1 MSIRILYNQSYGILI
16 RSRLGAYSLIV
27 LKILLVAYPDLIDP
41 HFFKASK
48 RSCAMV
54 ATRNIRN
61 KITVVLITTWRPEK
75 PLKSSNWPIM
85 TVETQ
90 QLAYTLVFDPS
101 RSGTSYTV
109 GEFQK
114 ALEKGS
120 DEDKIETMKQILVT
134 MLEGN
139 PLPELLMHIIRFVMP
154 SKDKKLKKLLYFYW
168 EIVPKLDT
176 DGKLRHE
183 MILVCNAI
191 QHDLQHPNEYI
202 RGNTLRFLTKL
213 KEAELLEQMV
223 PSVLAC
229 LEYRHAYVRKYAI
242 LAVLSIY
249 NVSDHLLPD
258 AKDVLNTFLIAETD
272 PICKRNAFVGLAELD
287 REAALNYLEENI
299 TAIEGLDPLLQ
310 AAFVQFIR
318 RDATHTPS
326 LKSQYVDL
334 LLDLLKSTT
343 SNEVVFE
350 TALALTALSSDPSVS
365 TTAASKLIDLA
376 VKVFD
381 NNVKLIVL
389 GRIEDIN
396 NRNPGALEDLTLEIL
411 RVLNAEDMDVRCK
424 ALDIAMD
431 LVTSRNV
438 DNVVK
443 LLKKELQNTVYNN
456 EKEKSMEYRQLLI
469 KTIHGIAIRFVEVA
483 ASVVSLLL
491 DFIGDLSSVAAS
503 GVISFVKEVIEKYP
517 HLREPILDNLIK
529 ILGNVKS
536 AKAYR
541 GALWILGEY
550 AETSV
555 DVQKCWKH
563 IRSSVGELP
572 ILQTELKKI
581 TQNASEEDD
590 KTEDIPQ
597 KRTGPV
603 VLSDGTYGTE
613 NAFNSEL
620 KSASEE
626 CDSRPPLRRFVL
638 NGDFYTA
645 SILASTIIKLV
656 LRFEKCSVDE
666 TVLNAL
672 KAEGLL
678 ILVSII
684 RVGQSTLVEKKIDE
698 DSLERI
704 VTAISI
710 MMDETDPAESEVERQ
725 LIEMAFLDATK
736 SSFKVQVAL
745 SKHKNA
751 KISARNLSK
760 TADPIDQPVVFRQFS
775 QANTYAT
782 EDDAIE
788 QDLQLALKGNY
799 DSSGTNGAASKLR
812 KIVPLTGFSD
822 AVYAEAYITTHQFNV
837 VLDVLLVNQTR
848 ETLKNLHVQ
857 FATLGDLKIIDT
869 PSSTN
874 VVPHGFHKITVT
886 VKVSSADTG
895 VIFGNIIYDGAHGE
909 DAHYVILNDVHV
921 DIMDYIKPGK
931 TDDENF
937 RTMWNAFEWE
947 NKISVKSQ
955 LPSLHAYLKE
965 LVKGTN
971 MGVLT
976 PSESLGEED
985 CRFLSCNLYAKSSF
999 GEDALANLCIEKNP
1013 SSGQVEGHV
1022 RIRSKGQGL
1031 ALSLGDRVALIA
1043 KQTGKVQ
1050 LSRV

>member
-1 MSIRILYNQSYGILI
+1 
-16 RSRLGAYSLIV
+16 
-27 LKILLVAYPDLIDP
+27 
-41 HFFKASK
+41 
-48 RSCAMV
+48 
-54 ATRNIRN
+54 
-61 KITVVLITTWRPEK
+61 
-75 PLKSSNWPIM
+75 M

-90 QLAYTLVFDPS
+90 QPAYTLVFDPS
-101 RSGTSYTV
+101 RSSSGYTV
-109 GEFQK
+109 SDFQK

-120 DEDKIETMKQILVT
+120 DDDKVATMKRILVV

-154 SKDKKLKKLLYFYW
+154 SKNKKLKKLLYFYW
-168 EIVPKLDT
+168 EIVPKLDNE
-176 DGKLRHE
+176 GKLRHE

-213 KEAELLEQMV
+213 REAELLEQMV
-223 PSVLAC
+223 PSVMAC

-249 NVSDHLLPD
+249 KVSDHLLPD
-258 AKDVLNTFLIAETD
+258 AKELINTFLIAETD

-287 REAALNYLEENI
+287 REAALSYLEEHI
-299 TAIEGLDPLLQ
+299 TSIELLDPLLQ

-318 RDATHTPS
+318 KDATLTPA
-326 LKSQYVDL
+326 LKPQYVELLIDL
-334 LLDLLKSTT
+334 LGSTT
-343 SNEVVFE
+343 SSEVVFE
-350 TALALTALSSDPSVS
+350 TALALTALSSDPSVL
-365 TTAASKLIDLA
+365 TNAASKLVDLA

-389 GRIEDIN
+389 DRIQDIN
-396 NRNPGALEDLTLEIL
+396 DKNPGSLEELTLEIL
-411 RVLNAEDMDVRCK
+411 RVLNAEDMDVRAK
-424 ALDIAMD
+424 ALQISMG

-443 LLKKELQNTVYNN
+443 LLKKELQNTVSHS

-469 KTIHGIAIRFVEVA
+469 KTIHTVAIRFVEVA

-491 DFIGDLSSVAAS
+491 DFIPDLSSVAAS
-503 GVISFVKEVIEKYP
+503 GVISFIKEVIEKFP
-517 HLREPILDNLIK
+517 HLRSDILESLLAVMDNI
-529 ILGNVKS
+529 KS

-541 GALWILGEY
+541 GASWILGEY
-550 AETSV
+550 AESNEEI
-555 DVQKCWKH
+555 QRCWKH
-563 IRSSVGELP
+563 IRASVGEVP
-572 ILQTELKKI
+572 ILQSEMKKLA
-581 TQNASEEDD
+581 NGAEDEEQATD
-590 KTEDIPQ
+590 KSDS
-597 KRTGPV
+597 KRTGPII
-603 VLSDGTYGTE
+603 LPDGTYGTE
-613 NAFNSEL
+613 SAFDAVENPDTEDSNS
-620 KSASEE
+620 
-626 CDSRPPLRRFVL
+626 RTPMRRFVL

-656 LRFEKCSVDE
+656 LRFENVSKDE
-666 TVLNAL
+666 SVLNAL

-678 ILVSII
+678 ILVSIV
-684 RVGQSTLVEKKIDE
+684 RVGQSSLVEKNIDE

-704 VTAISI
+704 VCAISI
-710 MMDETDPAESEVERQ
+710 LMDESDPAEKKSERELV
-725 LIEMAFLDATK
+725 EMAFLDATK
-736 SSFKVQVAL
+736 SSFKTQVAL
-745 SKHKNA
+745 SRKKNA
-751 KISARNLSK
+751 KLSARNLNK
-760 TADPIDQPVVFRQFS
+760 TAEPLDNPIHFRQFA
-775 QANTYAT
+775 QANSNVAGS
-782 EDDAIE
+782 DMIE
-788 QDLQLALKGNY
+788 EDLQLALKGDTEKASAN
-799 DSSGTNGAASKLR
+799 SVISKLK

-822 AVYAEAYITTHQFNV
+822 PVYAEAYITTHQFDV

-857 FATLGDLKIIDT
+857 FATLGDLKIIDNPT
-869 PSSTN
+869 STN
-874 VVPHGFHKITVT
+874 VVPHGFHRLTVT

-921 DIMDYIKPGK
+921 DIMDYIKPAK
-931 TDDENF
+931 TEDENF

-955 LPSLHAYLKE
+955 LPSLHAYLRE

-971 MGVLT
+971 MGILT
-976 PSESLGEED
+976 AAEALGEED

-999 GEDALANLCIEKNP
+999 GEDALANLCIEKEP
-1013 SSGQVEGHV
+1013 STGQVVGHV

-1043 KQTGKVQ
+1043 KQSGKVK
-1050 LSRV
+1050 LARI

>member
-1 MSIRILYNQSYGILI
+1 
-16 RSRLGAYSLIV
+16 
-27 LKILLVAYPDLIDP
+27 
-41 HFFKASK
+41 
-48 RSCAMV
+48 
-54 ATRNIRN
+54 
-61 KITVVLITTWRPEK
+61 
-75 PLKSSNWPIM
+75 M
-85 TVETQ
+85 TVDNQ
-90 QLAYTLVFDPS
+90 QPAYTLVFDPLRETGS
-101 RSGTSYTV
+101 WSV
-109 GEFQK
+109 PEFQK

-120 DEDKIETMKQILVT
+120 DEQKVATMKQILVV

-168 EIVPKLDT
+168 EIVPKLDNE
-176 DGKLRHE
+176 GKLRHE

-229 LEYRHAYVRKYAI
+229 LDYRHAYVRKYAI

-249 NVSDHLLPD
+249 EVSDHLLPD
-258 AKDVLNTFLIAETD
+258 AKELINTFLIAETD
-272 PICKRNAFVGLAELD
+272 PICKRNAFVGLAKLD
-287 REAALNYLEENI
+287 REAALSYLEENI
-299 TAIEGLDPLLQ
+299 TSVEALDPLLQ
-310 AAFVQFIR
+310 AVFVQFIR
-318 RDATHTPS
+318 KDATTVPS
-326 LKSQYVDL
+326 LKSQYVEL
-334 LLDLLKSTT
+334 LADILDSA
-343 SNEVVFE
+343 SSSEVIFE
-350 TALALTALSSDPSVS
+350 TALALTALSSDPSVLAS
-365 TTAASKLIDLA
+365 ATSKLIDLA

-389 GRIEDIN
+389 DRIQDIN
-396 NRNPGALEDLTLEIL
+396 EKTPGSLEDLTLEIL
-411 RVLNAEDMDVRCK
+411 RVLNAEDMDVRSK
-424 ALDIAMD
+424 ALGIAME

-443 LLKKELQNTVYNN
+443 LLKKELQNTVSHS

-469 KTIHGIAIRFVEVA
+469 KTIYMIAIRFVEVA

-491 DFIGDLSSVAAS
+491 SFIPDLSSVAAS
-503 GVISFVKEVIEKYP
+503 GVISFIKEVIEKYP
-517 HLREPILDNLIK
+517 HLKRDILNRLLSVMDSI
-529 ILGNVKS
+529 KS

-550 AETSV
+550 AEGT
-555 DVQKCWKH
+555 QEIENCWKH
-563 IRSSVGELP
+563 IRASVGEVP
-572 ILQTELKKI
+572 ILQTELKKMSRN
-581 TQNASEEDD
+581 TGDGDDEEEESEKKEI
-590 KTEDIPQ
+590 KY
-597 KRTGPV
+597 TGPV
-603 VLSDGTYGTE
+603 VLPDGTYSSE
-613 NAFNSEL
+613 NAFDSVD
-620 KSASEE
+620 KSTEE
-626 CDSRPPLRRFVL
+626 DKDSRPPMRRFIL

-656 LRFEKCSVDE
+656 LRFEKSSKE
-666 TVLNAL
+666 ESILNAL

-704 VTAISI
+704 VCAVSI
-710 MMDETDPAESEVERQ
+710 LMDEANPSEKRSERA
-725 LIEMAFLDATK
+725 LVEMAFLDATK

-745 SKHKNA
+745 GRKRSA
-751 KISARNLSK
+751 KASAQNINKAAEPIDKPVQFRQFAQAGSNVGG
-760 TADPIDQPVVFRQFS
+760 ADPIE
-775 QANTYAT
+775 
-782 EDDAIE
+782 EDLKLAIE
-788 QDLQLALKGNY
+788 GDVSKTSAN
-799 DSSGTNGAASKLR
+799 SVISKLK

-822 AVYAEAYITTHQFNV
+822 PVYAEAYITTHQFDV

-857 FATLGDLKIIDT
+857 FATLGDLKIIDN
-869 PSSTN
+869 PPSTN
-874 VVPHGFHKITVT
+874 VVPHGFHRLTVT

-921 DIMDYIKPGK
+921 DIMDYIKPAK

-976 PSESLGEED
+976 AAEALGEED

-999 GEDALANLCIEKNP
+999 GEDALANLCIEKDG
-1013 SSGQVEGHV
+1013 SSGQVVGHV

-1043 KQTGKVQ
+1043 KQNGKVN
-1050 LSRV
+1050 LARI

>member
-1 MSIRILYNQSYGILI
+1 
-16 RSRLGAYSLIV
+16 
-27 LKILLVAYPDLIDP
+27 
-41 HFFKASK
+41 
-48 RSCAMV
+48 
-54 ATRNIRN
+54 
-61 KITVVLITTWRPEK
+61 
-75 PLKSSNWPIM
+75 M
-85 TVETQ
+85 TVDAQ
-90 QLAYTLVFDPS
+90 QAAYTLVFDPLKDTGS
-101 RSGTSYTV
+101 WTV
-109 GEFQK
+109 PEFQK

-120 DEDKIETMKQILVT
+120 DEDKVAAMKQILVV

-154 SKDKKLKKLLYFYW
+154 SKNKKLKKLLYFYW
-168 EIVPKLDT
+168 EIVPKLDN

-229 LEYRHAYVRKYAI
+229 LDYRHAYVRKYAI

-249 NVSDHLLPD
+249 EVSDHLIPD
-258 AKDVLNTFLIAETD
+258 AKELINTFLAAETD
-272 PICKRNAFVGLAELD
+272 PICKRNAFIGLTKLD

-299 TAIEGLDPLLQ
+299 TSVETLDPLLQ
-310 AAFVQFIR
+310 AVFVQFIR
-318 RDATHTPS
+318 KDATAEPS
-326 LKSQYVDL
+326 LKPQYVDL
-334 LLDLLKSTT
+334 LVDILSSAS

-350 TALALTALSSDPSVS
+350 TSLALTALSSDPIVLAN
-365 TTAASKLIDLA
+365 AASKLIDLA

-389 GRIEDIN
+389 DRIQDIN
-396 NRNPGALEDLTLEIL
+396 EKIPGSLEDLTLEIL
-411 RVLNAEDMDVRCK
+411 RVLNAEDMDVRSK
-424 ALDIAMD
+424 ALDIAME

-443 LLKKELQNTVYNN
+443 LLKNELQNTVSHS

-469 KTIHGIAIRFVEVA
+469 KTIHSIAIKFVEVA
-483 ASVVSLLL
+483 ANVVSLLL
-491 DFIGDLSSVAAS
+491 SFIPDLSSTAAS
-503 GVISFVKEVIEKYP
+503 GVISFIKEVIEKYP
-517 HLREPILDNLIK
+517 HLRRDILDRL
-529 ILGNVKS
+529 LNVMDSIKS

-550 AETSV
+550 AENAQEI
-555 DVQKCWKH
+555 QKCWKH
-563 IRSSVGELP
+563 IRASVGEVP
-572 ILQTELKKI
+572 ILQTELKKMAR
-581 TQNASEEDD
+581 TTDD
-590 KTEDIPQ
+590 NHDDTDIEKTEKKEN

-603 VLSDGTYGTE
+603 ILPDGTYGTE
-613 NAFNSEL
+613 SAFDSVK
-620 KSASEE
+620 KSTEDE
-626 CDSRPPLRRFVL
+626 IDSRPPMRRFIL

-656 LRFEKCSVDE
+656 LRFEKNPKED
-666 TVLNAL
+666 TILNAI
-672 KAEGLL
+672 KAESML

-704 VTAISI
+704 VCAISI
-710 MMDETDPAESEVERQ
+710 LMDETDPSQKSSERA

-745 SKHKNA
+745 GKK
-751 KISARNLSK
+751 KSARASAQNLNKIAEPIEKPIQFRQLAQAGSNIGGE
-760 TADPIDQPVVFRQFS
+760 DPIE
-775 QANTYAT
+775 
-782 EDDAIE
+782 EDLRLAIE
-788 QDLQLALKGNY
+788 GDAAK
-799 DSSGTNGAASKLR
+799 SSANSVISKLK
-812 KIVPLTGFSD
+812 KIMPLTGFSD
-822 AVYAEAYITTHQFNV
+822 PVYAEAYVTTHQFDV
-837 VLDVLLVNQTR
+837 VLDVLLVNQTK

-857 FATLGDLKIIDT
+857 FATLGDLKIIENPT
-869 PSSTN
+869 RTN
-874 VVPHGFHKITVT
+874 VVPHGFHRLTVT

-909 DAHYVILNDVHV
+909 DAHYVILNDIHV
-921 DIMDYIKPGK
+921 DIMDYIKPAK

-955 LPSLHAYLKE
+955 LPSLHAYLRE

-971 MGVLT
+971 MGILT
-976 PSESLGEED
+976 AAEALGEED

-999 GEDALANLCIEKNP
+999 GEDALANLCIEKDN
-1013 SSGQVEGHV
+1013 SGQVVGHV

-1043 KQTGKVQ
+1043 KQGSKVK
-1050 LSRV
+1050 LARI

>member
-1 MSIRILYNQSYGILI
+1 
-16 RSRLGAYSLIV
+16 
-27 LKILLVAYPDLIDP
+27 
-41 HFFKASK
+41 
-48 RSCAMV
+48 
-54 ATRNIRN
+54 
-61 KITVVLITTWRPEK
+61 
-75 PLKSSNWPIM
+75 M
-85 TVETQ
+85 TVENEE
-90 QLAYTLVFDPS
+90 LAYTLVFDPS
-101 RSGTSYTV
+101 RSGNSYTV
-109 GEFQK
+109 SDFQK

-120 DEDKIETMKQILVT
+120 DEDKVETMKHILVT

-154 SKDKKLKKLLYFYW
+154 SKNKKLKKLLYFYW
-168 EIVPKLDT
+168 EIVPKLDEE
-176 DGKLRHE
+176 GKLRHE

-191 QHDLQHPNEYI
+191 QHDLRHPNEYI

-249 NVSDHLLPD
+249 KVSDHLLPD
-258 AKDVLNTFLIAETD
+258 AKDVLNTFLAAETD
-272 PICKRNAFVGLAELD
+272 PICKRNAFVGLSELD
-287 REAALNYLEENI
+287 REAALIYLEENI
-299 TAIEGLDPLLQ
+299 TAIEALDPLLQ

-318 RDATHTPS
+318 RDAIHTPT
-326 LKSQYVDL
+326 LKAQYIDL

-343 SNEVVFE
+343 SHEVIFE
-350 TALALTALSSDPSVS
+350 TALALTALSSDASVL
-365 TTAASKLIDLA
+365 TVAASKLIDLA

-389 GRIEDIN
+389 GRIDDIN
-396 NRNPGALEDLTLEIL
+396 DKNPGSLEELTLEIL
-411 RVLNAEDMDVRCK
+411 RVLNAEDMDVRRK
-424 ALDIAMD
+424 ALDIAMN

-438 DNVVK
+438 DNVVR
-443 LLKKELQNTVYNN
+443 LLKTELQNTVYNS
-456 EKEKSMEYRQLLI
+456 EKEKSMEYRQLII
-469 KTIHGIAIRFVEVA
+469 KTIHVIAIRFVEVA
-483 ASVVSLLL
+483 ANVVSLLL
-491 DFIGDLSSVAAS
+491 DCIGDLTSSAAS
-503 GVISFVKEVIEKYP
+503 GVISFVKEVIEKYA
-517 HLREPILDNLIK
+517 HLREPILKNLIMV
-529 ILGNVKS
+529 LDNVKS

-550 AETSV
+550 AETY
-555 DVQKCWKH
+555 QEIQRCWKH
-563 IRSSVGELP
+563 IRSSVGEVP
-572 ILQTELKKI
+572 ILQTELKRI
-581 TQNASEEDD
+581 SENSEKDEETD
-590 KTEDIPQ
+590 EVPQ
-597 KRTGPV
+597 KRTGPI
-603 VLSDGTYGTE
+603 VLSDGTYGSE
-613 NAFNSEL
+613 NAFNSE
-620 KSASEE
+620 KSSSEDE
-626 CDSRPPLRRFVL
+626 RDLRPPLRRFIL
-638 NGDFYTA
+638 NGDFYTG
-645 SILASTIIKLV
+645 SILASTSIKLV
-656 LRFEKCSVDE
+656 LRLEKTSRDDSI
-666 TVLNAL
+666 LNAL
-672 KAEGLL
+672 KAEALL

-684 RVGQSTLVEKKIDE
+684 RVGQSSLVEKKIDE

-704 VTAISI
+704 VTGISI
-710 MMDETDPAESEVERQ
+710 LMDDLDPTESDAERKLLET
-725 LIEMAFLDATK
+725 AFLDATK
-736 SSFKVQVAL
+736 SSFKTQVAR

-760 TADPIDQPVVFRQFS
+760 AAEPIDAPVAFRQF
-775 QANTYAT
+775 AHADTRAA
-782 EDDAIE
+782 EDDMIE
-788 QDLQLALKGNY
+788 EDLQLALKGNY
-799 DSSGTNGAASKLR
+799 DSLSANSAMSKLR
-812 KIVPLTGFSD
+812 KVVPLTGFSD

-857 FATLGDLKIIDT
+857 FATLGDLKIVDT

-874 VVPHGFHKITVT
+874 VVPHGFHKVSVT

-895 VIFGNIIYDGAHGE
+895 VIFGNIIYDAAHGE

-931 TDDENF
+931 TDDEHF

-955 LPSLHAYLKE
+955 LPSLHAYLEE

-976 PSESLGEED
+976 PAEALGEND
-985 CRFLSCNLYAKSSF
+985 CRFLSCNLHAKSSF
-999 GEDALANLCIEKNP
+999 GEDALANLCIEKDP
-1013 SSGQVEGHV
+1013 SSGQVVGHV

>member
-1 MSIRILYNQSYGILI
+1 MT
-16 RSRLGAYSLIV
+16 A
-27 LKILLVAYPDLIDP
+27 DP
-41 HFFKASK
+41 
-48 RSCAMV
+48 
-54 ATRNIRN
+54 
-61 KITVVLITTWRPEK
+61 
-75 PLKSSNWPIM
+75 
-85 TVETQ
+85 Q
-90 QLAYTLVFDPS
+90 QAAYTLVFDPLRDTGS
-101 RSGTSYTV
+101 WTV
-109 GEFQK
+109 SEFQK

-120 DEDKIETMKQILVT
+120 DDEKVSTMKQILVV

-168 EIVPKLDT
+168 EIVPKLDN

-229 LEYRHAYVRKYAI
+229 LDYRHAYVRKYAI

-249 NVSDHLLPD
+249 EVSDHLIPD
-258 AKDVLNTFLIAETD
+258 AKELINTFLIAETD
-272 PICKRNAFVGLAELD
+272 PICKRNAFIGLAKLD
-287 REAALNYLEENI
+287 REAALSYLEDNI
-299 TAIEGLDPLLQ
+299 TSVETLDPLLQ

-318 RDATHTPS
+318 KDAAAEPS
-326 LKSQYVDL
+326 LKPQYIDL
-334 LLDLLKSTT
+334 LVDILDSA
-343 SNEVVFE
+343 SSSEVVFE
-350 TALALTALSSDPSVS
+350 TALALTALSSDPSILAN
-365 TTAASKLIDLA
+365 AASKLIDLA

-389 GRIEDIN
+389 DRIQDIN
-396 NRNPGALEDLTLEIL
+396 EKTPGSLEDLTLEIL
-411 RVLNAEDMDVRCK
+411 RVLNAEDMDVRSK
-424 ALDIAMD
+424 ALGISME

-443 LLKKELQNTVYNN
+443 LLKKELQTTVSHS

-469 KTIHGIAIRFVEVA
+469 KTIHSIAIKFVEVA
-483 ASVVSLLL
+483 ANVVSLLL
-491 DFIGDLSSVAAS
+491 SFIPELGSVAAS

-517 HLREPILDNLIK
+517 HLRRDILERL
-529 ILGNVKS
+529 LNVIDSIKS

-550 AETSV
+550 AEDTQEI
-555 DVQKCWKH
+555 QKCWKH
-563 IRSSVGELP
+563 IRASVGEVP
-572 ILQTELKKI
+572 ILQTELKKMARN
-581 TQNASEEDD
+581 TDEEHDEENGD
-590 KTEDIPQ
+590 EKKEA

-603 VLSDGTYGTE
+603 ILPDGTYGTE
-613 NAFNSEL
+613 SAFDSTQ
-620 KSASEE
+620 KTPDEE
-626 CDSRPPLRRFVL
+626 VDSRPPMRRFIL

-656 LRFEKCSVDE
+656 LRFEKVSKDDAI
-666 TVLNAL
+666 LNAL

-678 ILVSII
+678 ILVSIV

-704 VTAISI
+704 VCAVSI
-710 MMDETDPAESEVERQ
+710 LMGETDPSEKASERA
-725 LIEMAFLDATK
+725 LVEMAFLDATK

-745 SKHKNA
+745 GKKKNA
-751 KISARNLSK
+751 RASAQNISK
-760 TADPIDQPVVFRQFS
+760 TAEPIDKPIEFRQFAQVGS
-775 QANTYAT
+775 NAGGDDLIE
-782 EDDAIE
+782 EDLRLAIE
-788 QDLQLALKGNY
+788 GDAGK
-799 DSSGTNGAASKLR
+799 SSANSVISKLK

-822 AVYAEAYITTHQFNV
+822 PVYAEAYITTHQFDV

-857 FATLGDLKIIDT
+857 FATLGDLKIIDN
-869 PSSTN
+869 PSRVN
-874 VVPHGFHKITVT
+874 VVPHGFHRLTVT

-895 VIFGNIIYDGAHGE
+895 VVFGNIIYDGAHGE

-921 DIMDYIKPGK
+921 DIMDYIKPAK
-931 TDDENF
+931 ANDESF

-976 PSESLGEED
+976 PAESLGEED

-999 GEDALANLCIEKNP
+999 GEDALANLCIEKEK
-1013 SSGQVEGHV
+1013 SSGQVVGHV

-1043 KQTGKVQ
+1043 KQSGKVK
-1050 LSRV
+1050 LARI

>member
-1 MSIRILYNQSYGILI
+1 
-16 RSRLGAYSLIV
+16 
-27 LKILLVAYPDLIDP
+27 
-41 HFFKASK
+41 
-48 RSCAMV
+48 
-54 ATRNIRN
+54 
-61 KITVVLITTWRPEK
+61 
-75 PLKSSNWPIM
+75 M
-85 TVETQ
+85 TVGEQ
-90 QLAYTLVFDPS
+90 EVAYTLVFDPS
-101 RSGTSYTV
+101 RVSASYTV
-109 GEFQK
+109 TEFQK

-120 DEDKIETMKQILVT
+120 DDDKVTTMKQILVT

-154 SKDKKLKKLLYFYW
+154 SKNKKLKKLLYFYW
-168 EIVPKLDT
+168 EIVPKLDNE
-176 DGKLRHE
+176 GKLRHE

-242 LAVLSIY
+242 LAVFSIY
-249 NVSDHLLPD
+249 KVSDHLLPD
-258 AKDVLNTFLIAETD
+258 AKDVINTFLIAETD

-287 REAALNYLEENI
+287 RESALGYLEENI
-299 TAIEGLDPLLQ
+299 TAIESLDPLLQ

-326 LKSQYVDL
+326 LKGQYVELLSDL
-334 LLDLLKSTT
+334 LGSTT
-343 SNEVVFE
+343 SSEVIFE
-350 TALALTALSSDPSVS
+350 TALALTALSSTPSVL
-365 TTAASKLIDLA
+365 TNAASKLIDLA

-389 GRIEDIN
+389 DRIQDIN
-396 NRNPGALEDLTLEIL
+396 AKNPGSLEELTLEIL
-411 RVLNAEDMDVRCK
+411 RVLNAEDMDVRSK
-424 ALDIAMD
+424 ALDISMG

-443 LLKKELQNTVYNN
+443 LLKKELQDTVSNS

-469 KTIHGIAIRFVEVA
+469 KTIHTVAIRFVEVA
-483 ASVVSLLL
+483 SSVVSLLL
-491 DFIGDLSSVAAS
+491 DFIGDLTSIAAS

-517 HLREPILDNLIK
+517 HLRQDILGNLIGILD
-529 ILGNVKS
+529 NVKS

-550 AETSV
+550 AESTHEI
-555 DVQKCWKH
+555 QKCWKH
-563 IRSSVGELP
+563 IRTSVGELP
-572 ILQTELKKI
+572 ILQSELKKL
-581 TQNASEEDD
+581 TQNSEE
-590 KTEDIPQ
+590 KEENAENHSN
-597 KRTGPV
+597 KHTGPII
-603 VLSDGTYGTE
+603 LPDGTYGTE
-613 NAFNSEL
+613 NAFDSVN
-620 KSASEE
+620 KSSIEE
-626 CDSRPPLRRFVL
+626 PDSRPPMRRFIL

-656 LRFEKCSVDE
+656 LRFEKLSKDDSII
-666 TVLNAL
+666 NAL

-684 RVGQSTLVEKKIDE
+684 RVGQSSLVEKHIDE

-704 VTAISI
+704 VCAISI
-710 MMDETDPAESEVERQ
+710 LMDETNPLEKESEKE
-725 LIEMAFLDATK
+725 LIELAFLDATK
-736 SSFKVQVAL
+736 SSFKVQVDL
-745 SKHKNA
+745 CKRRNA
-751 KISARNLSK
+751 KISARNLNK
-760 TADPIDQPVVFRQFS
+760 VAEPIDRPTSFRQFAQVDS
-775 QANTYAT
+775 QVAN
-782 EDDAIE
+782 DDMIE
-788 QDLQLALKGNY
+788 EDLQLALKGST
-799 DSSGTNGAASKLR
+799 DKASASSIVSKLR

-822 AVYAEAYITTHQFNV
+822 PVYAEAYITTHQFDV

-857 FATLGDLKIIDT
+857 FATLGDLKIIDNPT
-869 PSSTN
+869 STN
-874 VVPHGFHKITVT
+874 VVPHGFHRMTVT

-921 DIMDYIKPGK
+921 DIMDYIKPAK
-931 TDDENF
+931 TDDESF

-955 LPSLHAYLKE
+955 LPTLHSYLRE

-971 MGVLT
+971 MGTLT
-976 PSESLGEED
+976 AAEALGEED

-999 GEDALANLCIEKNP
+999 GEDALANLCVEKDP
-1013 SSGQVEGHV
+1013 SSGQVVGHV

-1043 KQTGKVQ
+1043 KQSGKVK
-1050 LSRV
+1050 LARI